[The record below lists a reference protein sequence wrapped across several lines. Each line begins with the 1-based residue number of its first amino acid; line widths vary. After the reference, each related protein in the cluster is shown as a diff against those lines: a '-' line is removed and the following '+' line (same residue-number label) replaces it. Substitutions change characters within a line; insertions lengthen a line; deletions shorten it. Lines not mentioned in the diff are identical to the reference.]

1 MVMSQ
6 YCYGCAER
14 RYSCIGK
21 CLSANTETS
30 DIHLHHPVFNLST
43 PEKSRTLD

>member
-1 MVMSQ
+1 MVVNQ

-21 CLSANTETS
+21 YLSANTETS
-30 DIHLHHPVFNLST
+30 DIYLRHPVFNLST
-43 PEKSRTLD
+43 PEKPRS